1 MCSRPDVS
9 QVCGERQRGEV
20 WVTVTVLDDRQRRR
34 QFAEVPTLT
43 DTAESL
49 SLMLQNHHLLA
60 LLWTLPLDSS
70 LMLLVL
76 HCLLEHACEATINIS
91 RAKPELLEAR
101 SVYLTAYFGRS
112 VKYCEN

>member
-1 MCSRPDVS
+1 MGYGNCSR
-9 QVCGERQRGEV
+9 RQTAAAAAV
-20 WVTVTVLDDRQRRR
+20 RRS
-34 QFAEVPTLT
+34 TNT